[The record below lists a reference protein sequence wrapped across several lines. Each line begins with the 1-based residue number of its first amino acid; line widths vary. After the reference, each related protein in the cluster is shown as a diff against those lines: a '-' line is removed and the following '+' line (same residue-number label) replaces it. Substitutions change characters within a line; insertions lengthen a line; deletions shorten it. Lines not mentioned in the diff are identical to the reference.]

1 MYPPRTPTRYAGA
14 ASTPKDVVIV
24 IDVSGSMSHEVS
36 PGRTRLD
43 DAKEAAKWVVN
54 TLSWVDYATVIFFA
68 SSAGTVGPSTSALMM
83 RMNVENRALLKR
95 SVQLFNYQDPSLVAS
110 SSPPRLNVSTSTH
123 DMRRAHAA

>member
-1 MYPPRTPTRYAGA
+1 M
-14 ASTPKDVVIV
+14 VIV

-95 SVQLFNYQDPSLVAS
+95 SVQLVQLLI
-110 SSPPRLNVSTSTH
+110 PPRVRPPPPPPPYKPHISATH
-123 DMRRAHAA
+123 

>member
-1 MYPPRTPTRYAGA
+1 
-14 ASTPKDVVIV
+14 
-24 IDVSGSMSHEVS
+24 MSHEVS